1 MSGQKQHYIP
11 QCLLKGFEAP
21 STGKTQ
27 KVWVFKKG
35 QPPYISPT
43 QDVAT
48 ERHFY
53 SELSKDGTLTLD
65 DRITQYETELGSL
78 LNLLHEAPLD
88 STIDATIA
96 AEVITHL
103 TIRGAYLRDL
113 FSLGVK
119 QLIFGVTD
127 IVSNK
132 ESLRMSL
139 GMDADDPAP
148 MVQEQI
154 EKILSEHADF
164 FARTGMPKH
173 VFRQMALT
181 LVKEN
186 FDRFHADQSPVLLAM
201 LNEMASQTNKVSR
214 AGHAKALT
222 SSLKPDPRILSL
234 SQLVWKIRAV
244 PEGDLILPDCV
255 ALSIQSNST
264 IPEPCILTKLDEI
277 NIVLF
282 PLCAKKLLIGRRTE
296 TNSPEVQDFNQAAA
310 ACSQTFFVSACK
322 TDELE
327 CLAESISEL
336 SKTAILKAV
345 MCSLA
350 AIKTKSSFGKHLS
363 RTMLQSKEESI
374 LPVTTIEKTIEHS
387 DNQKKSSPHPPNYPV
402 IFLNCA
408 DQETAQQIA
417 AAVNVVVSEISRSMT
432 LGRLDRIT
440 FAGDYAEALRDIDRG
455 FPASRPLVPTETD
468 FGTGIAMT
476 PLILRDGVAKACIVM
491 QAWLG
496 NALIGEDRGTQT
508 IAIHTLVNQLAH
520 VACIDLID
528 NALPEILMSRVED
541 DWEAWLYAHMHEA
554 WTAYFAARNSARFNP
569 ACDSGYRD
577 ILLAVLDRIQESI
590 PRERLDYRLHG
601 NFDRFLQ
608 STISA
613 IGPMLVYM
621 GTLLGHCDGLCQST
635 YDDEGSLTQALEKIG
650 LHNWVDTFRRDL
662 VRLFERQGK
671 WESGQ
676 EFLAL
681 NRHMER
687 VLWQF
692 GLFPWRN
699 DQGQVRVEI
708 PLGTDAAQL
717 LKSVEGQYPLKT

>member
-1 MSGQKQHYIP
+1 MSGRKQHYIP
-11 QCLLKGFEAP
+11 QCLLKGFETP
-21 STGKTQ
+21 SRGKTK
-27 KVWVFKKG
+27 KVWIFKKG
-35 QPPYISPT
+35 QQPFISPT

-53 SELSKDGTLTLD
+53 SELSKDGALTLD
-65 DRITQYETELGSL
+65 DRITQYENELGKL

-88 STIDATIA
+88 SPVDATIA

-113 FSLGVK
+113 FSIGVK
-119 QLIFGVTD
+119 HLIVGVTD
-127 IVSNK
+127 LVSDK

-139 GMDADDPAP
+139 GMDADEPP
-148 MVQEQI
+148 PVFQEQI
-154 EKILSEHADF
+154 EKILSGHADF
-164 FARTGMPKH
+164 FARINVPKPIL
-173 VFRQMALT
+173 RQMAFTLT
-181 LVKEN
+181 KEN
-186 FDRFHADQSPVLLAM
+186 FDRFHADQSPELIAL
-201 LNEMASQTNKVSR
+201 LNEMTSQTSTVLR
-214 AGHAKALT
+214 TGHAKALA
-222 SSLKPDPRILSL
+222 SSLKPDPRVESL
-234 SQLVWKIRAV
+234 SQLEWKIHAI

-264 IPEPCILTKLDEI
+264 IPEPCILTELEKI

-282 PLCAKKLLIGRRTE
+282 PLCAKKLLIGHRAE
-296 TNSPEVQDFNQAAA
+296 TSLPDVQGFNQAAA
-310 ACSQTFFVSACK
+310 ACSHTFFVSASK
-322 TDELE
+322 TDEIE
-327 CLAESISEL
+327 CLADSISEL
-336 SKTAILKAV
+336 SQKAILEAV
-345 MCSLA
+345 MCSVA
-350 AIKTKSSFGKHLS
+350 AIKTKSSFEKHLS
-363 RTMLQSKEESI
+363 RTMLRFTEEPI
-374 LPVTTIEKTIEHS
+374 LSVTTIEKTIEHS
-387 DNQKKSSPHPPNYPV
+387 GTQKKSSPQPPNYPV

-408 DQETAQQIA
+408 DQETAKQIA
-417 AAVNVVVSEISRSMT
+417 TAVNVVVSEISHSMT

-440 FAGDYAEALRDIDRG
+440 FAGDYAEALRNIERG
-455 FPASRPLVPTETD
+455 FSVSRPLVPTETD

-496 NALIGEDRGTQT
+496 NALIGEDRDTQT

-528 NALPEILMSRVED
+528 NALPEILMSRIED
-541 DWEAWLYAHMHEA
+541 NWEAWLYAHMHEA
-554 WTAYFAARNSARFNP
+554 WTAYFAARISARFNP
-569 ACDSGYRD
+569 AGDSGYRD
-577 ILLAVLDRIQESI
+577 ILLAALDRIQESI
-590 PRERLDYRLHG
+590 PRERLDYRFHG

-613 IGPMLVYM
+613 IGPVLIYM
-621 GTLLGHCDGLCQST
+621 GTLLGHCDGLCQSA
-635 YDDEGSLTQALEKIG
+635 YDEEGSLTQALEKIG

-708 PLGTDAAQL
+708 PLGTGAAQL

>member
-1 MSGQKQHYIP
+1 M
-11 QCLLKGFEAP
+11 
-21 STGKTQ
+21 T
-27 KVWVFKKG
+27 
-35 QPPYISPT
+35 
-43 QDVAT
+43 
-48 ERHFY
+48 
-53 SELSKDGTLTLD
+53 
-65 DRITQYETELGSL
+65 
-78 LNLLHEAPLD
+78 
-88 STIDATIA
+88 
-96 AEVITHL
+96 
-103 TIRGAYLRDL
+103 
-113 FSLGVK
+113 
-119 QLIFGVTD
+119 
-127 IVSNK
+127 
-132 ESLRMSL
+132 
-139 GMDADDPAP
+139 
-148 MVQEQI
+148 
-154 EKILSEHADF
+154 
-164 FARTGMPKH
+164 
-173 VFRQMALT
+173 
-181 LVKEN
+181 
-186 FDRFHADQSPVLLAM
+186 
-201 LNEMASQTNKVSR
+201 SQTSTVLR
-214 AGHAKALT
+214 TGHAKALA
-222 SSLKPDPRILSL
+222 SSLKPDPRVESL
-234 SQLVWKIRAV
+234 SQLEWKIHAV
-244 PEGDLILPDCV
+244 PEGNLILPDCV
-255 ALSIQSNST
+255 ALSIQSNSA
-264 IPEPCILTKLDEI
+264 IPEPCILTEFEKI

-282 PLCAKKLLIGRRTE
+282 PLCAKKLLIGHRAE
-296 TNSPEVQDFNQAAA
+296 TSLPDVQSFNQAAA
-310 ACSQTFFVSACK
+310 ACSHTFFVSASK
-322 TDELE
+322 TDEFE
-327 CLAESISEL
+327 CLADSISEL
-336 SKTAILKAV
+336 SKKAILEAV
-345 MCSLA
+345 MCSVA
-350 AIKTKSSFGKHLS
+350 AIKTKSPFEKHLS
-363 RTMLQSKEESI
+363 RTMLRSTEEPI
-374 LPVTTIEKTIEHS
+374 LPVMTIEKTIAHS
-387 DNQKKSSPHPPNYPV
+387 GNQKKSSPQPPNYPV

-417 AAVNVVVSEISRSMT
+417 AAVNVVVSEMSHSMT

-440 FAGDYAEALRDIDRG
+440 FAGDYAEALRNIERG
-455 FPASRPLVPTETD
+455 FPASMPLVPTETD

-496 NALIGEDRGTQT
+496 NALIGEDRDSQT

-541 DWEAWLYAHMHEA
+541 NWEAWLYAHMHEA
-554 WTAYFAARNSARFNP
+554 WTAYFAARISAPFNP

-590 PRERLDYRLHG
+590 PRERLDYRFHG

-613 IGPMLVYM
+613 IGPVLIYM
-621 GTLLGHCDGLCQST
+621 GTLLGHCDGLCQSA

-662 VRLFERQGK
+662 LRLFERQGK